1 MRKLVLAISMALG
14 ALAASGEAAPLWK
27 SKAYDAAIIAA
38 RQGNTRPAL
47 QMLEQEAGK
56 GPLAEPL
63 LNDYITLLCWDQ
75 QYAKA
80 IKASQGREDQL
91 HADTLRLL
99 AANLRGRKEFANAS
113 RLYGLASVRGGD
125 ISTSIQQAMSTAE
138 GGDITRALDILNQT
152 NPVSR
157 DDALELTRARAY
169 VLMLHGDQAR
179 ALDYIQ
185 DNLQRYPADPVL
197 TGLKQDVLTRLGL
210 PDLDAKGGAELSE
223 QDKQQ
228 ILKVSTIE
236 LKGAGDF
243 TTETYK
249 RLIPAASFFNN
260 YVVLLSQ
267 KNHLRSALEVAGK
280 NPALL
285 TRKTLAVLQQV
296 ADQQGQPAQRDQVRQ
311 WISQYYG
318 IDGDDAGTLTDS
330 SEVAPVSP
338 ELAEVRAH
346 ADALRRE
353 GAYAQALVYL
363 SRWQSRYADDPVL
376 NAQYRSVLANLQM
389 LDAQHSL
396 LDRPAL
402 PGQVPRWSLDQQRGL
417 QAIEW
422 AQVRADL
429 DEVREMQQLL
439 DQALE
444 QNARWLNAPGLSPAM
459 QVKTIDVRLQL
470 LQRRGRPE
478 DTVQLFEQHPQAAY
492 SASAYGAV
500 AASYLVLKQPEKA
513 AALFRKALDKAR
525 HDDPKAEW
533 QVGLAYAQLESGQYK
548 TARNTMA
555 DALRTTPR
563 SSADPLTGTQRFNPD
578 YLSLAYHQAM
588 ITAFLGDVKGA
599 QQQMDSLLDLA
610 PFAAQ
615 SRIGMSQIALLL
627 ESPTTTK
634 AMLKRLAV
642 DDGPEKNWDVMVGQ
656 VEADLARQ
664 DFQQARRLLDE
675 LETMPVDSAENRL
688 KLTEQQEQYRALMGP
703 ELVVDAG
710 HDLGSS
716 QGASMHNAYDSQTRL
731 YSATYNNLRV
741 FAQHQFQTADFT
753 STTGVGTDKVRF
765 ETAGLGLQYR
775 SQYGTG
781 EIGGFSQ
788 LDGHAMQGGFAGFDW
803 TVNDN
808 WMLGLR
814 YEKNSMAT
822 PLEARQSGVYAN
834 LLLGKLE
841 YKRDDLTTVEFEASQ
856 MDFTDTNRRQGFA
869 LTVNQTL
876 IKGPIYQLNGILEAS
891 TNHNDVLDNAIYYS
905 PHRDLD
911 TSLTLMNDITLWRY
925 YDNSFHQ
932 RIGISGGRYYETAFG
947 SKNTWAYTIEQVWDF
962 KKGGEI
968 RYGFSRS
975 MHPYDGVSDGSNRI
989 YLFLDWK
996 MK

>member
-1 MRKLVLAISMALG
+1 MRKLVLAISMAFG

-27 SKAYDAAIIAA
+27 SKAYDAAILEA

-47 QMLEQEAGK
+47 HMLESEAAR
-56 GPLAEPL
+56 GPLNESL

-75 QYAKA
+75 QYTKA
-80 IKASQGREDQL
+80 IQVSQGREDQL

-99 AANLRGRKEFANAS
+99 AANLRGRKEFGNAS
-113 RLYGLASVRGGD
+113 RLFGLARERGGD
-125 ISTSIQQAMSTAE
+125 ISVSIQQAMSTAE
-138 GGDITRALDILNQT
+138 AGEITRALDILNQT
-152 NPVSR
+152 NPISR
-157 DDALELTRARAY
+157 EDALELTRARAY
-169 VLMLHGDQAR
+169 VLMLHGDHAR
-179 ALDYIQ
+179 TLDYIQ
-185 DNLQRYPADPVL
+185 DNLQRYAGDPVL
-197 TGLKQDVLTRLGL
+197 ERLKLDVLTRLGL
-210 PDLDAKGGAELSE
+210 PALDDKAAARLSE
-223 QDKQQ
+223 QDRDK

-236 LKGAGDF
+236 LNGAGEF

-267 KNHLRSALEVAGK
+267 KQHLNSALEIAGK
-280 NPALL
+280 NPSLL
-285 TRKTLAVLQQV
+285 TRKTLAVLQQ
-296 ADQQGQPAQRDQVRQ
+296 ATEAQGSQAQREQIKQ
-311 WISQYYG
+311 WIDQYYA
-318 IDGDDAGTLTDS
+318 IDATDADSMVDS
-330 SEVAPVSP
+330 SEVAAVSP

-346 ADALRRE
+346 ADSLRRE

-363 SRWQSRYADDPVL
+363 SHWQPQYADDPVL
-376 NAQYRSVLANLQM
+376 NAQYRSVLATLEMIDTQR
-389 LDAQHSL
+389 SL
-396 LDRPAL
+396 LSRPAL
-402 PGQVPRWSLDQQRGL
+402 PGQDPAWSLDQQQGQ

-422 AQVRADL
+422 AKVRADL
-429 DEVREMQQLL
+429 DEIREMQQML
-439 DQALE
+439 DKALE
-444 QNARWLNAPGLSPAM
+444 QNARWLNTPGHTPAM
-459 QVKTIDVRLQL
+459 QARTIDIRLQL
-470 LQRRGRPE
+470 LQQRGRSE
-478 DTVQLFEQHPQAAY
+478 EVVRLFEQNPQLPYTANG
-492 SASAYGAV
+492 YGAV

-513 AALFRKALDKAR
+513 ATQFQAALSRAR
-525 HDDPKAEW
+525 HDDPKVEW
-533 QVGLAYAQLESGQYK
+533 QIGLAYAQLESGKYK
-548 TARNTMA
+548 AASKTIA
-555 DALRTTPR
+555 DAKNATPR
-563 SSADPLTGTQRFNPD
+563 TMADPLTGNRRFNPD
-578 YLSLAYHQAM
+578 YMSLSYHQAM

-599 QQQMDSLLDLA
+599 QAQMDSLLDQA
-610 PFAAQ
+610 PFA
-615 SRIGMSQIALLL
+615 SETRIGMSQIALLL

-664 DFQQARRLLDE
+664 DFKQARTLLDE

-688 KLTEQQEQYRALMGP
+688 KLSEQQEQYRALMGP

-716 QGASMHNAYDSQTRL
+716 QGTSMHNAYDSQTRL

-834 LLLGKLE
+834 LLLGKVE

-869 LTVNQTL
+869 LTLNQAL

-891 TNHNDVLDNAIYYS
+891 TNHNDVLDTANYYS

-911 TSLTLMNDITLWRY
+911 VNLTLMNDITLWRY

>member
-1 MRKLVLAISMALG
+1 MRKLVLAISMAFG

-27 SKAYDAAIIAA
+27 SKAYDAAIIQA

-99 AANLRGRKEFANAS
+99 AASLRGSKEFANAS
-113 RLYGLASVRGGD
+113 RLYGLARVRGGD
-125 ISTSIQQAMSTAE
+125 ISSSIQQAMSTAE
-138 GGDITRALDILNQT
+138 GGDINRALDILNQT
-152 NPVSR
+152 NPVSHA
-157 DDALELTRARAY
+157 DGLELTRARAY

-179 ALDYIQ
+179 SLDYIQ

-197 TGLKQDVLTRLGL
+197 MALKQDVLTRLGL
-210 PDLDAKGGAELSE
+210 PDLDGKPGAELSE
-223 QDKQQ
+223 KDRQQ

-236 LKGAGDF
+236 LKGAGEF

-267 KNHLRSALEVAGK
+267 KNHLDSALDIAAK

-285 TRKTLAVLQQV
+285 TRKTLAVLQQ
-296 ADQQGQPAQRDQVRQ
+296 ASDSQGKPAQREQVRQ

-318 IDGDDAGTLTDS
+318 IDGDDAGTLVDS

-363 SRWQSRYADDPVL
+363 SRWQARYADDPVL
-376 NAQYRSVLANLQM
+376 NAQYRSVLASLQM
-389 LDAQHSL
+389 LDAQQAL

-402 PGQVPRWSLDQQRGL
+402 PGQDPHWSLDQQRGL

-429 DEVREMQQLL
+429 DEIREMQQML

-444 QNARWLNAPGLSPAM
+444 QNARWLNAPGLTPAM
-459 QVKTIDVRLQL
+459 QARTIDVRLQL

-478 DTVQLFEQHPQAAY
+478 DAVQLFEQHPQLAY
-492 SASAYGAV
+492 TASAYGAV

-513 AALFRKALDKAR
+513 AGLFGKALDKVR
-525 HDDPKAEW
+525 RDDPKAEW

-548 TARNTMA
+548 AASQTMA

-563 SSADPLTGTQRFNPD
+563 SSADPLTGNQRFNPD

-615 SRIGMSQIALLL
+615 TRIGMSQIALLL

-675 LETMPVDSAENRL
+675 LETMPVDSAESRL

-703 ELVVDAG
+703 ELVVEAG

-716 QGASMHNAYDSQTRL
+716 QGTSMHNAYDSQTRL

-808 WMLGLR
+808 WLLGLR

-834 LLLGKLE
+834 RLLGKLE

-891 TNHNDVLDNAIYYS
+891 TNHNDVLDTANYYS

-911 TSLTLMNDITLWRY
+911 TSITLMNDITLWRY

-996 MK
+996 IK